1 MNRISLFKTRIVIE
15 DKVYLLAKD
24 VRKAFGYKS
33 IEQLQGEHLGIVKH
47 IKDLPALVLECDFN
61 TILTSEIDTMK
72 KLKHIEITRVET
84 LRNNTEAIKSI
95 YPLKLMMAG
104 KMFEI
109 EAAQAG
115 YTSVNEY
122 IEEVDF
128 LKEIKNEKTKLVSKR
143 DLIECINHSRE
154 KLSELIDMDILCK
167 NDLQIQHYIHINN
180 DTPYL
185 ESFIVGRG
193 VFFSAYDDG
202 YAFDEL
208 RIENNDLIIPTYD
221 FDEDNPN
228 KNYGHDPDMRDYRE
242 YSCLENILYLI
253 THKDVEDAGVDLMSC
268 NVPGISHYISQ
279 AEVIKL
285 LNPNMYRD
293 IVLIDGDMDFDYS
306 KTITKEAFIEL
317 K

>member
-15 DKVYLLAKD
+15 EKVYLLAKD
-24 VRKAFGYKS
+24 VRKALGYKS
-33 IEQLQGEHLGIVKH
+33 IEQLHGEHPEIVKH
-47 IKDLPALVLECDFN
+47 IKDLPALVLESDFN
-61 TILTSEIDTMK
+61 TILTSDIDAMN
-72 KLKHIEITRVET
+72 KLKHIEITRIET

-109 EAAQAG
+109 EAVQAG

-128 LKEIKNEKTKLVSKR
+128 LKEIYNEKNKLVSKR

-154 KLSELIDMDILCK
+154 QLSELIDMDVLHK
-167 NDLQIQHYIHINN
+167 NDLQIQNYIHINN
-180 DTPYL
+180 GTPYL
-185 ESFIVGRG
+185 ESFIVGWG
-193 VFFSAYDDG
+193 VFFSVYDDG

-208 RIENNDLIIPTYD
+208 RVEDNDLIIPTYD
-221 FDEDNPN
+221 YDEDNPN
-228 KNYGHDPDMRDYRE
+228 KNYGHDPVMRDYRE

-268 NVPGISHYISQ
+268 NASGISFYISQ

-285 LNPNMYRD
+285 LNPNMYRE

-306 KTITKEAFIEL
+306 KTITKESYRT
-317 K
+317 